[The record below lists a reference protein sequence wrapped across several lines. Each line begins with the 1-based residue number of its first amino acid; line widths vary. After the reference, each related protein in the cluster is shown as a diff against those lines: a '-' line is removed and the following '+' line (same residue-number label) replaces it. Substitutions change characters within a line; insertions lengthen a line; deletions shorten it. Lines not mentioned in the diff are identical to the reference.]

1 MAISLGIYP
10 TFSEIHKSTHATKLY
25 APPLSNFSAWPL
37 WLFVPAILCTESR
50 SGQVRQ
56 HHSLQDRSS
65 WLNLD
70 HCLRTGFQHLH
81 HIYRHQVGPSMQQE
95 SLSSLGTSKVTLSAS
110 LDSYP
115 VPSSCKALVG
125 GIRSWRTSF
134 FCRFSFRLG
143 NWLSSV
149 QNLLPY
155 LLYSQVD
162 KGSHHG
168 WGWAEWRTTPKS
180 SQTRRSP
187 APVPPPW
194 DLLVEPWRGQPGGR
208 ARKAEKG
215 DPTCMLWMNQTD
227 LGCCNVRNQI
237 EADAATKLQDIAS
250 EVNSP
255 RTRVPNT
262 SR

>member
-1 MAISLGIYP
+1 MIPWVCS
-10 TFSEIHKSTHATKLY
+10 
-25 APPLSNFSAWPL
+25 
-37 WLFVPAILCTESR
+37 
-50 SGQVRQ
+50 Q

-95 SLSSLGTSKVTLSAS
+95 SLSSMGTSKVMKCFPWLVPGTLFMQSVGWGDQK
-110 LDSYP
+110 L
-115 VPSSCKALVG
+115 KNLV
-125 GIRSWRTSF
+125 
-134 FCRFSFRLG
+134 FCHFSFRLG

-162 KGSHHG
+162 KGSHNG

-180 SQTRRSP
+180 SQTRRSL

-194 DLLVEPWRGQPGGR
+194 DLLVEPWHGQGWPGQKNWKRWPNVHAVDEPNGIRMLQRPKIPPPLRGGLKTEIFHFGR
-208 ARKAEKG
+208 GVTPPPHLEIFQLK
-215 DPTCMLWMNQTD
+215 
-227 LGCCNVRNQI
+227 
-237 EADAATKLQDIAS
+237 
-250 EVNSP
+250 NSGL
-255 RTRVPNT
+255 
-262 SR
+262 

>member
-1 MAISLGIYP
+1 M
-10 TFSEIHKSTHATKLY
+10 
-25 APPLSNFSAWPL
+25 
-37 WLFVPAILCTESR
+37 PAILCTESK
-50 SGQVRQ
+50 
-56 HHSLQDRSS
+56 RSS
-65 WLNLD
+65 QANSGVFLLLWYHGFAANTTLCRIEAVDWTWITACVPAFSISTTSIGTRLD
-70 HCLRTGFQHLH
+70 LQCSRNHFLRWAL
-81 HIYRHQVGPSMQQE
+81 
-95 SLSSLGTSKVTLSAS
+95 LKWWSAS
-110 LDSYP
+110 LDLYP

-134 FCRFSFRLG
+134 FVVFSFRLG

-162 KGSHHG
+162 KGSHNG

-180 SQTRRSP
+180 SQTRRSL

-194 DLLVEPWRGQPGGR
+194 DLLVEPWHGQGWPGQKSWKRWPNVHAVDEPNGIR
-208 ARKAEKG
+208 
-215 DPTCMLWMNQTD
+215 MLQ
-227 LGCCNVRNQI
+227 RPNQI

-255 RTRVPNT
+255 RTTVPNT